1 MIILLNLYSEVKICG
16 KKTAQGHRQLHPKSE
31 TWQLSTQL

>member
-1 MIILLNLYSEVKICG
+1 MIILVNLYSEVKIRR
-16 KKTAQGHRQLHPKSE
+16 KKTTQGHCQLHPKSE